1 MGKQLQSKNIKS
13 FTFIESLLIIL
24 ILIILLNVTL
34 KVNLFND
41 ISLLD
46 DIKATHFINQLE
58 YFKSKAMR
66 ENKSITLL
74 ISKHSSI
81 IKVIEAQGKQYNYN
95 IEDGKIIEIKHLEKI
110 TFNKEGRINQFG
122 SLILKINQHQ
132 YKLII
137 NIEKGRIR
145 YLKI

>member
-1 MGKQLQSKNIKS
+1 MQTKNVKA
-13 FTFIESLLIIL
+13 FTLIESLLIIL

-34 KVNLFND
+34 RANIFNEFFL
-41 ISLLD
+41 SD
-46 DIKATHFINQLE
+46 DIKATQFVSQLE

-66 ENKSITLL
+66 EIQSITLL
-74 ISKHSSI
+74 ISKNSSI
-81 IKVIEAQGKQYNYN
+81 IKVIEAQGRRYNYT
-95 IEDGKIIEIKHLEKI
+95 IENGKIVEIKNLEKI
-110 TFNKEGRINQFG
+110 TFNKEGRISQFG

-145 YLKI
+145 YLII

>member
-1 MGKQLQSKNIKS
+1 MQTKNVKA
-13 FTFIESLLIIL
+13 FTLIESLLIIL

-34 KVNLFND
+34 RANIFNEFFL
-41 ISLLD
+41 SD
-46 DIKATHFINQLE
+46 DIKATQFVSQLE

-66 ENKSITLL
+66 EIQSITLL
-74 ISKHSSI
+74 ISKNSSI
-81 IKVIEAQGKQYNYN
+81 IKVIEAQGRRYNYT
-95 IEDGKIIEIKHLEKI
+95 IENGKIVEIKNLEKI

>member
-1 MGKQLQSKNIKS
+1 MEKQLQTKNVKA
-13 FTFIESLLIIL
+13 FTLIESLLIIL

-34 KVNLFND
+34 RANIFNEFFL
-41 ISLLD
+41 SD
-46 DIKATHFINQLE
+46 DIKATQFVSQLE

-66 ENKSITLL
+66 EIQSITLL
-74 ISKHSSI
+74 ISKNSSI
-81 IKVIEAQGKQYNYN
+81 IKVIEAQGRRYNYT
-95 IEDGKIIEIKHLEKI
+95 IENGKIVEIKNLEKI

>member
-1 MGKQLQSKNIKS
+1 MQTKNVKA
-13 FTFIESLLIIL
+13 FTLIESLLIIL

-34 KVNLFND
+34 RANIFNEFFL
-41 ISLLD
+41 SD
-46 DIKATHFINQLE
+46 DIKATQFVSQLE

-66 ENKSITLL
+66 ENQSITLL
-74 ISKHSSI
+74 ISKNSSI
-81 IKVIEAQGKQYNYN
+81 IKVIEAQGRRYNYT
-95 IEDGKIIEIKHLEKI
+95 IENGKIVEIKNLEKI
-110 TFNKEGRINQFG
+110 TFNKEGRISQFG

-145 YLKI
+145 YLII